1 MHLDVRD
8 LRGFYYQTRLG
19 RSAQRALQ
27 AAIGGLWSDTHG
39 LIVAGYGFAAPV
51 MRPFLRDSRAVINLM
66 PAQQGVMPW
75 PAGGDNLCA
84 LVEETDWPIE
94 AGILD
99 RIIVLHGLET
109 CDRPDALLDE
119 IWRVLSPGGRVLF
132 VVPNRSGLWA
142 QRDATPFGF
151 GRPYS
156 IGQLE
161 TLLSGNRF
169 VAERHATAL
178 YAPPSHRRFWHQ
190 TAHFWEG
197 YGRRFRPLFGAGA
210 LVVEASKQV
219 FARPES
225 RRPRLTV
232 PGPLDMLEGLAGPV
246 HEPVRGRGVVAADP
260 SEMPLFSGS
269 RPR

>member
-1 MHLDVRD
+1 MHLDVRE

-27 AAIGGLWSDTHG
+27 GAIGGLWPDARDM
-39 LIVAGYGFAAPV
+39 IVAGYGFAAPV
-51 MRPFLRDSRAVINLM
+51 LRPFLRDSRAVLSLM

-75 PAGGDNLCA
+75 PAGADNVSA
-84 LVEETDWPIE
+84 LVEETAWPIE

-99 RIIVLHGLET
+99 RVIVLHGLET
-109 CDRPDALLDE
+109 CESPDALLDE
-119 IWRVLSPGGRVLF
+119 IWRVLAPGGRVLF

-142 QRDATPFGF
+142 QRDVTPFGY

-161 TLLSGNRF
+161 AQLEANRF

-197 YGRRFRPLFGAGA
+197 YGRRFRPLFGAGT

-219 FARPES
+219 FARPDS
-225 RRPRLTV
+225 RRSRLAV
-232 PGPLDMLEGLAGPV
+232 PGPLDVLEGLAGPS
-246 HEPVRGRGVVAADP
+246 HEPVPGRGRSIAP
-260 SEMPLFSGS
+260 RSGPACFES
-269 RPR
+269 VRRR

>member
-1 MHLDVRD
+1 MHLDVRA
-8 LRGFYYQTRLG
+8 LREFYYQTRLG

-27 AAIGGLWSDTHG
+27 GAIGGLWPETRG
-39 LIVAGYGFAAPV
+39 MIVAGYGFAAPV
-51 MRPFLRDSRAVINLM
+51 MRPFLRESRALVNLM

-75 PAGGDNLCA
+75 PAGADNLCA
-84 LVEETDWPIE
+84 LVEETAWPIE

-99 RIIVLHGLET
+99 RIVVLHGLET
-109 CDRPDALLDE
+109 CERPDALLDE

-142 QRDATPFGF
+142 QRDATPFGY

-161 TLLSGNRF
+161 ALLAGNRF
-169 VAERHATAL
+169 VPERHATAL

-225 RRPRLTV
+225 RGFKQAVR
-232 PGPLDMLEGLAGPV
+232 GPLDMLEGLAGPS
-246 HEPVRGRGVVAADP
+246 HEPVPGRGRIVAGPPCMAGF
-260 SEMPLFSGS
+260 SEPGA
-269 RPR
+269 R

>member
-1 MHLDVRD
+1 MHMDVRD
-8 LRGFYYQTRLG
+8 LREFYYQTRLG

-27 AAIGGLWSDTHG
+27 GAIGSLWPETRG
-39 LIVAGYGFAAPV
+39 MIVAGYGFAAPV
-51 MRPFLRDSRAVINLM
+51 LRPFLRESKAVVSLM
-66 PAQQGVMPW
+66 PAQQGVMAW
-75 PAGGDNLCA
+75 PAGADNLCT
-84 LVEETDWPIE
+84 LVEETGWPIE

-99 RIIVLHGLET
+99 RIVLLHGLET
-109 CDRPDALLDE
+109 CESPDALLDE
-119 IWRVLSPGGRVLF
+119 IWRVLAPGGRVLF

-142 QRDATPFGF
+142 QRDATPFGY

-161 TLLSGNRF
+161 TQLESNRF
-169 VAERHATAL
+169 VAERHTTAL

-225 RRPRLTV
+225 RRSKLAVR
-232 PGPLDMLEGLAGPV
+232 GPLDMLEGLAGPS
-246 HEPVRGRGVVAADP
+246 HEPVPGRGRIVAKSPGA
-260 SEMPLFSGS
+260 EAFSGPG
-269 RPR
+269 RR

>member
-8 LRGFYYQTRLG
+8 LRAFYYHTRLG

-27 AAIGGLWSDTHG
+27 GVIRDLWPETRG
-39 LIVAGYGFAAPV
+39 MTVAGYGFANPV
-51 MRPFLRDSRAVINLM
+51 LRPFLRESRAVMSLM

-75 PAGGDNLCA
+75 PAGADNVAA
-84 LVEETDWPIE
+84 LVDETAWPLE
-94 AGILD
+94 AGVLE
-99 RIIVLHGLET
+99 RVIVLHGLET
-109 CDRPDALLDE
+109 CESPDALLDE
-119 IWRVLSPGGRVLF
+119 IWRVLAPAGRVLF
-132 VVPNRSGLWA
+132 IVPNRSGLWA
-142 QRDATPFGF
+142 QRDVTPFGY

-156 IGQLE
+156 IRQLE
-161 TLLSGNRF
+161 GVLEANRF
-169 VAERHATAL
+169 VAERHASAL

-210 LVVEASKQV
+210 LVVEASKQL

-225 RRPRLTV
+225 RRPKLVV

-246 HEPVRGRGVVAADP
+246 HEPVRGRGRIPADP
-260 SEMPLFSGS
+260 P
-269 RPR
+269 